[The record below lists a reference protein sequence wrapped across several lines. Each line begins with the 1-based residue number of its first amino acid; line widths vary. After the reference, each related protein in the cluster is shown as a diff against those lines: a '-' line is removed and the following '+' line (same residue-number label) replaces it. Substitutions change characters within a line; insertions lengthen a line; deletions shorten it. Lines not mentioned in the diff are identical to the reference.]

1 MKSLSKTFW
10 FYLECM
16 SKINKIKMKQ
26 FYFVLTLNTSFLSG
40 TEEEIAEAGE

>member
-16 SKINKIKMKQ
+16 SKINKIEMKQ
-26 FYFVLTLNTSFLSG
+26 FYFVFEHIFS
-40 TEEEIAEAGE
+40 